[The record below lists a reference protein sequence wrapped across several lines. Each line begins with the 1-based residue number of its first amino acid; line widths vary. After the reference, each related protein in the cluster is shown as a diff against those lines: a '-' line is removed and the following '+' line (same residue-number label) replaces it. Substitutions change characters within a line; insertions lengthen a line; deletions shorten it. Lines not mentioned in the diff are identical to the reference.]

1 MIRAYVGLGSNLAE
15 PAAQVR
21 QAIAALAAL
30 PQTTLAG
37 SSPLYRTAPVGPQD
51 QPDFINAV
59 AALDTALAPL
69 DLLDALQAVEQAAG
83 RERLRHW
90 GERTLDLDLLLYGD
104 AQIRHPRLTVPHPH
118 MTERAFVLVP
128 LAALAPDLQLPD
140 GRAVTE
146 LLQQCNQDGVWYH
159 EAGQSDVSLSGD
171 QPC

>member
-146 LLQQCNQDGVWYH
+146 LLRQCNQDGVWYH

>member
-15 PAAQVR
+15 PATQVR
-21 QAIAALAAL
+21 QAVAALAAL

-37 SSPLYRTAPVGPQD
+37 CSPFYRTAPVGPQD

-59 AALDTALAPL
+59 AAIDTALAPL
-69 DLLDALQAVEQAAG
+69 ALLDALQALEQAAG

-104 AQIRHPRLTVPHPH
+104 EQIRHPRLSVPHPH

-128 LAALAPDLQLPD
+128 LAPLAPPLILPD
-140 GRAVTE
+140 GRPVAD
-146 LLQQCNQDGVWYH
+146 LLRQSNQAGVWDH
-159 EAGQSDVSLSGD
+159 AAGHSAVPLSGD

>member
-1 MIRAYVGLGSNLAE
+1 MLNERLQALRESGELPRFIAVEGAIGVGK
-15 PAAQVR
+15 
-21 QAIAALAAL
+21 
-30 PQTTLAG
+30 TTLAG

-69 DLLDALQAVEQAAG
+69 DLLDALQAVEQVAG

-146 LLQQCNQDGVWYH
+146 LLRQCNQDGVWYH